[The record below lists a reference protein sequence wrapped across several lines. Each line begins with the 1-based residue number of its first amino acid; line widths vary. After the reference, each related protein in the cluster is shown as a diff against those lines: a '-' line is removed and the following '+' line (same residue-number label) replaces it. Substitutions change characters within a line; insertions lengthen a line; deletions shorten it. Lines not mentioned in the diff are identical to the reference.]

1 MLPVTITP
9 NSINILFEGRM
20 RTVNKT
26 HINFEAV
33 KAQLRTLNEPKVF
46 GTEHKFAM
54 DKLRDLLDI
63 PSFIAR
69 VTEGR
74 VKVGDNAVFFDGE
87 EVKGII
93 AQRLLEILKNG
104 LDVRPLA
111 RFLDRLRNN
120 PDFEKNVQDEV
131 YLFLESGQIPITPD
145 GCFLAFKKV
154 GGDYAS
160 SHPLPDGS
168 KLYNRV
174 GDVVAMNREEVD
186 RDRYNTCSRGLHF
199 CSWQYLP
206 QFGMGGEA
214 KVVIVKIA
222 PEDVVSIPN
231 DYNNSKGRAWR
242 YVVVDEVPEDECR
255 HLFDGRPV
263 VSSQGLYDGSE
274 DGYDEGDDCGCDV
287 VGCMGDPDYDENL
300 GPIEEA
306 CSDCGGL
313 DEHRDDCDL
322 ADEEDAK
329 PETIFKIG
337 RRKWT
342 GAQLIEAVADLG
354 QRGFARKY
362 DIPRTTLQGWL
373 ATARQEE

>member
-9 NSINILFEGRM
+9 NSINVLFEGRM

-26 HINFEAV
+26 HLNFEAV
-33 KAQLRTLNEPKVF
+33 KACLRTLNEPKVF

-93 AQRLLEILKNG
+93 AQRLLEILKAG

-154 GGDYAS
+154 AADYAS

-174 GDVVAMNREEVD
+174 GDVVAMAREEVD
-186 RDRYNTCSRGLHF
+186 RDRHNTCSRGLHF

-222 PEDVVSIPN
+222 PEDVVSIPS

-263 VSSQGLYDGSE
+263 VSSQGLYDGSDDDHHNYDDPE
-274 DGYDEGDDCGCDV
+274 LAQEMYDETGDDEQCECA
-287 VGCMGDPDYDENL
+287 CEHDPDVDYTAD
-300 GPIEEA
+300 
-306 CSDCGGL
+306 L
-313 DEHRDDCDL
+313 DEVE
-322 ADEEDAK
+322 DEEDAK
-329 PETIFKIG
+329 PEHIFKIG

-342 GAQLIEAVADLG
+342 AAQLIEAVADLG